1 MQFAQ
6 LVCGDRKRVATSG
19 LPILIATCLLNNI
32 LAWPYETVCACYL
45 CEMSIVRIYSG
56 KGVRVMSD
64 DVAARDIRH
73 FERSNKSITCHLF
86 PTKRGELLTTTK
98 L

>member
-1 MQFAQ
+1 MAR
-6 LVCGDRKRVATSG
+6 D
-19 LPILIATCLLNNI
+19 NI

-73 FERSNKSITCHLF
+73 FELSNKSITCHLF
-86 PTKRGELLTTTK
+86 PTKQENEARRTTNHHEAVSESLTVPVVC
-98 L
+98 